1 MTKNS
6 SKIGILLYF
15 EKFCHLFLP
24 ETYLKKIDIVIYFT
38 VQTSYLGKSLFLRCS
53 WKVVQQIRLQ
63 DSLITHMSWWNDWI
77 TLIFC
82 MWTDSQKRK
91 KISNKFGIG
100 YGAQSCFVIENGIE
114 WKIKWKEAFHAFLI
128 QNLSQQVLL
137 SNQIAVC
144 IDPLKI
150 YKDHCFSFSLCMLED
165 IQMRKLLKKNG
176 GLGRIG

>member
-1 MTKNS
+1 MLS
-6 SKIGILLYF
+6 ILLY
-15 EKFCHLFLP
+15 
-24 ETYLKKIDIVIYFT
+24 
-38 VQTSYLGKSLFLRCS
+38 KSHIWGNPCS
-53 WKVVQQIRLQ
+53 WDVAEKAFNKLDCRILWSHICPDGMTGSHWFFV
-63 DSLITHMSWWNDWI
+63 
-77 TLIFC
+77 

-91 KISNKFGIG
+91 KISNKFAIG

-150 YKDHCFSFSLCMLED
+150 YKDYCFSFSLCMLED

-176 GLGRIG
+176 GLGRIGVR